1 MDTAESQFFEPQ
13 LIFRT
18 SRKLEPKVVSSPA
31 SLRDFQLI
39 FICSGGSKTH
49 DFMLHKNR
57 RGKIKTET
65 NRTFLSLFF
74 DFFFLIFVYFLR
86 YILKSSRNKLPN
98 YKIQNPVCYSAKK
111 HLHKT
116 NLQLC

>member
-39 FICSGGSKTH
+39 FICSGGSKTQ

-57 RGKIKTET
+57 RGKTKTGT
-65 NRTFLSLFF
+65 YRTFLSLFF
-74 DFFFLIFVYFLR
+74 DFSFFDFCIFPPIHIEIF
-86 YILKSSRNKLPN
+86 
-98 YKIQNPVCYSAKK
+98 
-111 HLHKT
+111 
-116 NLQLC
+116 